1 LLKNFLSFPSRAAKS
16 GFWLYALHLWSV
28 FGIALSNIF
37 FGLTALV
44 APRAVRG
51 TSFQWRRVKP
61 VLVPLALYAAFVLA
75 SIPFSYDP
83 LWSLSAGRHLLSLA
97 SLFLALVL
105 VRGELQV
112 RQVIDGLVIVTALV
126 ATYGLAQFLVGFG
139 DISHRIRGPF
149 SHYMTFAG
157 VLLMVDLLLI
167 AQMLCGSAWRSRW
180 RWVAL
185 VVINVAL
192 VGSLTRSA
200 WVGLVLTMI
209 VMLLLRSP
217 RYLLG
222 MIPAA
227 LLFLILSPTPVIE
240 RVLSIGDVHD
250 ISNYDR
256 LCMAEA
262 GLHMIAERPLFGIG
276 PGMVEKLYP
285 IYRHPTGYRP
295 TTPHLHN
302 SYLEIAAES
311 GLPALGAYLWMIG
324 GTLWL
329 SYRRYRLV
337 ERRGGSN
344 ADLYMGTFVALL
356 AFSLAGIFEDNW
368 GDTEVQRVALFVI
381 AIPYCLSGGGWIRS
395 SADEES
401 VDEV

>member
-1 LLKNFLSFPSRAAKS
+1 LPRQDLSFPSKAAKS
-16 GFWLYALHLWSV
+16 AFWFYALHLWSV

-37 FGLTALV
+37 FGLTAV
-44 APRAVRG
+44 VTPRAMRG
-51 TSFQWRRVKP
+51 TSFQWQRVRL
-61 VLVPLALYAAFVLA
+61 VLIPLCLYAALVLA

-83 LWSLSAGRHLLSLA
+83 LHSLGKIRNLLSLL

-112 RQVIDGLVIVTALV
+112 RKVVDGLVLVTALV
-126 ATYGLAQFLVGFG
+126 ATYGLGQFLVGFG
-139 DISHRIRGPF
+139 DINHRIRGPF

-167 AQMLCGSAWRSRW
+167 AQMLCGPAWRSRW
-180 RWVAL
+180 RWLAL

-217 RYLLG
+217 RYLIGL
-222 MIPAA
+222 IPAA
-227 LLFLILSPTPVIE
+227 LLFFILAPSTVIE
-240 RVLSIGDVHD
+240 RVVSIGDVQD

-262 GLHMIAERPLFGIG
+262 GLHMIAERPLFGVG
-276 PGMVEKLYP
+276 PDMVGELYP
-285 IYRHPTGYRP
+285 IYRHPTGFRP

-311 GLPALGAYLWMIG
+311 GLPALAAFLWMIG
-324 GTLWL
+324 GTLWI
-329 SYRRYRLV
+329 SYRRYRQE
-337 ERRGGSN
+337 EREGGRN
-344 ADLYMGTFVALL
+344 ADLYMGAFVALL

-381 AIPYCLSGGGWIRS
+381 AIPYCLSGGGWLSS
-395 SADEES
+395 SADESPAE
-401 VDEV
+401 EV